1 MVKNNEKTS
10 RHDKTGCYD
19 GDFKNSHH
27 QTIMTPSQIIQL
39 QALKLKA
46 TIDGHH
52 PQIIDSIIENPA
64 NQEGLKKDF
73 RNVCALIP
81 SLQFEDLERLCN
93 LLDLSKREVI
103 SMALNVFIP
112 MANGIVSEVDPFEAQ
127 DAVEALKESK

>member
-1 MVKNNEKTS
+1 
-10 RHDKTGCYD
+10 
-19 GDFKNSHH
+19 
-27 QTIMTPSQIIQL
+27 MTPSQIIQL